1 MSTVDAPAPPRTTTV
16 VPAVAPWWRRSAPW
30 VLLAAGTL
38 GGIALQT
45 QLYTAQERVV
55 GTVFMFVALAT
66 AWNLIG
72 GNLRLILIVDGP
84 PPDRALITELNHM
97 RALERVIAQMEHPAR
112 TGFER
117 LQRPLS
123 FRMLKR

>member
-1 MSTVDAPAPPRTTTV
+1 MTAPTATPETLSQQRARPSDSTHREY
-16 VPAVAPWWRRSAPW
+16 
-30 VLLAAGTL
+30 L
-38 GGIALQT
+38 
-45 QLYTAQERVV
+45 
-55 GTVFMFVALAT
+55 
-66 AWNLIG
+66 NLIG

>member
-1 MSTVDAPAPPRTTTV
+1 MKPLQQAILPDGVELV
-16 VPAVAPWWRRSAPW
+16 
-30 VLLAAGTL
+30 VLLPGWPPTREAL
-38 GGIALQT
+38 G
-45 QLYTAQERVV
+45 
-55 GTVFMFVALAT
+55 